1 MPIIHVLQAY
11 FMAAPSYQALPRI
24 QRTAP
29 NSVILFQENPLTVL
43 QDIAKISL

>member
-1 MPIIHVLQAY
+1 
-11 FMAAPSYQALPRI
+11 MAVPSYQAIWRI

-29 NSVILFQENPLTVL
+29 NSVVLFQENPLMVP